1 MRRSPNSRIAEVDMP
16 EPLNRAEFE
25 VLVKRAG
32 LELTPANIDDLYL
45 AWPHIE
51 RFTALTRNAAR
62 GREAEPSHSFR
73 PLNPEGV

>member
-1 MRRSPNSRIAEVDMP
+1 MSQ
-16 EPLNRAEFE
+16 PLTQVEFE
-25 VLVKRAG
+25 TLLKRAG
-32 LELTPANIDDLYL
+32 LDLTPENIADLYS

-51 RFTALTRNAAR
+51 RFTARLRNPAR